1 VSIETIAPAG
11 ISADSYPGDAELLGT
26 AATMMAA
33 LDRLCHGMVL
43 VEADGCIRYANR
55 IARRL
60 GAEGDG
66 LRIRDGHL
74 AGVAMPDALQLS
86 EALKCVAAGGRD
98 VGLRLR
104 RPSGRRPLFVRVTAV
119 ASPGPEP
126 HSMGALVLITDPDAV
141 LLPSQEQ
148 LTDIYA
154 LTVAESALTH
164 ILLQGRELGE
174 AARALNVRVTTAR
187 KHLRSIFVKTGT
199 RRQAELV
206 RVLLQEVGR
215 IA

>member
-1 VSIETIAPAG
+1 
-11 ISADSYPGDAELLGT
+11 
-26 AATMMAA
+26 
-33 LDRLCHGMVL
+33 
-43 VEADGCIRYANR
+43 
-55 IARRL
+55 
-60 GAEGDG
+60 
-66 LRIRDGHL
+66 
-74 AGVAMPDALQLS
+74 
-86 EALKCVAAGGRD
+86 
-98 VGLRLR
+98 
-104 RPSGRRPLFVRVTAV
+104 
-119 ASPGPEP
+119 
-126 HSMGALVLITDPDAV
+126 MGALVLITDPDAV

-174 AARALNVRVTTAR
+174 APRALNVPVTTAR